1 MDTFVWNERY
11 LTGESVV
18 DAEHQELVRIINW
31 VGRLQSAEAAADEVE
46 RVFGYLVNYAV
57 THFSHEEELMAQ
69 SACDERHV
77 ALHKRIHQDFAQQ
90 ISNMRAVDT
99 GQADTEFLLR
109 FLTNWLAYHILGTD
123 QAMARQV
130 QSIRGG
136 MSPQQAYETEQARVS
151 DPATASLLDAVHSLY
166 GVIAGRNQALIDL
179 NRQLE
184 QRVETRTQALSQ
196 ANCELVLEQA
206 KLKEALAT
214 VEATQHQLV
223 ESERKRAG
231 LDAQRVLQQL
241 LTQIVD
247 GDPVPTLVINAEHQV
262 THWNKACAAVTGRPA
277 AEMLGSNRHW
287 AAFYPNERPIMA
299 DLIVSGA
306 LDGGFEQLYPGKFR
320 RSPLI
325 DGAFEAEAFFPHFGE
340 SGRWLFFTAAPL
352 RNATGRIVGAIET
365 LQDVTERHSAEEAL
379 RAHQAH
385 LEHMVEQ
392 RTAELREANRQ
403 LAEDNARRER
413 AEAELLR
420 RNSELTRLNEQ
431 LSTAREQL
439 AQSEKLASIGQLAAG
454 VAHEINNPIGYVYSN
469 IGALEKYIGSL
480 FRILQAYQA
489 VEPDGT
495 TEQGALLGALRQEID
510 LNFLREDIPLLMD
523 ESKEGITR
531 VKKIVQD
538 LKDFSRVDS
547 SQSWQRVNLHQGID
561 STINIVASEI
571 KYKADVVKHYGDL
584 PEVECL
590 PSQLNQV
597 FLNLLVNA
605 AHAMGPEHGSITIT
619 TGVSGDSVWLE
630 FADTGSG
637 IPESIRQKIFDPFFT
652 TKPVGKGT
660 GLGLS
665 LSYGI
670 VRNHHGSIELESEVG
685 KGSTFRITLPIRHD
699 ADGDQTVPNANAASR
714 S

>member
-46 RVFGYLVNYAV
+46 RVFGYLLNYAV
-57 THFSHEEELMAQ
+57 THFSHEEALMAQ

-77 ALHKRIHQDFAQQ
+77 TLHKRIHQDFAQQ
-90 ISNMRAVDT
+90 ISTMRGVDS

-136 MSPQQAYETEQARVS
+136 MTPEQAYEAEQARVS

-184 QRVETRTQALSQ
+184 QRVETRTQALSE

-231 LDAQRVLQQL
+231 LDAQRALQQL

-262 THWNKACAAVTGRPA
+262 THWNKACAAVTGRSA

-306 LDGGFEQLYPGKFR
+306 LDNRFEQLYPGKFR

-325 DGAFEAEAFFPHFGE
+325 DGAFEAEGFFPNCGE

-379 RAHQAH
+379 REHQAR
-385 LEHMVEQ
+385 LEQVVEQ
-392 RTAELREANRQ
+392 RTVELREANRQ

-413 AEAELLR
+413 AEAELTR

-439 AQSEKLASIGQLAAG
+439 VQSEKLASIGQLAAG
-454 VAHEINNPIGYVYSN
+454 VAHEINNPIGYVHSN
-469 IGALEKYIGSL
+469 IGALEKYIGNL
-480 FRILQAYQA
+480 FRILQAYEA
-489 VEPDGT
+489 VGFDGT
-495 TEQGALLGALRQEID
+495 TEQGALLSALRQEID
-510 LNFLREDIPLLMD
+510 LNFLREDIPLLMG

-547 SQSWQRVNLHQGID
+547 AQSWQRVNLHQGID

-571 KYKADVVKHYGDL
+571 RYKADVVKHYGNL

-605 AHAMGPEHGSITIT
+605 AHAMGPERGCITIT

-630 FADTGSG
+630 FADSGSG

-652 TKPVGKGT
+652 TKPVGQGT

-670 VRNHHGSIELESEVG
+670 IRNHHGRIELASEVG
-685 KGSTFRITLPIRHD
+685 KGSTFRIILPIRHG
-699 ADGDQTVPNANAASR
+699 AEGDQTVPNQSAESQP
-714 S
+714 